1 VSSAVAN
8 SSRYDVFKLV
18 DAALS
23 GDAKRA
29 MKVLAGLRAEGVEPV
44 IIVWAL
50 TREVRSLASISD
62 AIAGGLDLAGGMQ
75 KAGVW
80 RNRQPLVRS
89 CIARHQKGDF
99 LRLLKATGQ
108 ADQAAKGQLRVDPW
122 QLVTAI
128 LLELALGRRRAA

>member
-1 VSSAVAN
+1 
-8 SSRYDVFKLV
+8 
-18 DAALS
+18 
-23 GDAKRA
+23 

-44 IIVWAL
+44 IVVWAVA
-50 TREVRSLASISD
+50 REVRSLASVSD

-99 LRLLKATGQ
+99 HRLLKATGQ
-108 ADQAAKGQLRVDPW
+108 ADQAAKGQLRADPW

-128 LLELALGRRRAA
+128 VLELAMGRRRAA